1 MGFTVITSAA
11 SHHRVARRREE
22 PRLCGFG
29 LGPSDSGGGRFA
41 ITGLTGALFLAG
53 RYQKVASSVVASVSF
68 PRASRTKNLGSAFSQ
83 HYDDIA
89 ELSTIAVMCCFT
101 PKSGPW
107 NSVVECPLCAKNGL
121 MQCSKISRY
130 SIASSATASSFGEIR
145 SAPP

>member
-68 PRASRTKNLGSAFSQ
+68 PRASRTKNLGNAFSQ

-101 PKSGPW
+101 PKSDIHRQGRNVRFVPK
-107 NSVVECPLCAKNGL
+107 AD
-121 MQCSKISRY
+121 I
-130 SIASSATASSFGEIR
+130 
-145 SAPP
+145 APPTRSPRRREQA